1 VTDLVE
7 QLNEL
12 NWKEPV
18 PDDLQSEVRMRF
30 NEAIAGGPNT
40 NGDAGPTLTV
50 NHALDCLYATARIET
65 LEAEITR
72 LQGKADEGIC
82 TYCDG
87 HGIYEGKDVV
97 TGQSVELACQ
107 YCNETG
113 RAQSQR
119 ELGNQPR
126 VGMCEPKDE

>member
-65 LEAEITR
+65 LEAALREALDMVVDAARDSDYSVSEHIR
-72 LQGKADEGIC
+72 L
-82 TYCDG
+82 
-87 HGIYEGKDVV
+87 
-97 TGQSVELACQ
+97 
-107 YCNETG
+107 
-113 RAQSQR
+113 QR

-126 VGMCEPKDE
+126 VRMCEPKE

>member
-1 VTDLVE
+1 MTDLVDRAKALRE
-7 QLNEL
+7 ECRIGVEDRGVMPSFVDACIALNHMAPKL
-12 NWKEPV
+12 
-18 PDDLQSEVRMRF
+18 L
-30 NEAIAGGPNT
+30 A
-40 NGDAGPTLTV
+40 
-50 NHALDCLYATARIET
+50 HIET

-72 LQGKADEGIC
+72 LQGEAGEGIC

-87 HGIYEGKDVV
+87 HGIYEGKDVM

-126 VGMCEPKDE
+126 VRMCLPGEE